1 MGKMLR
7 LLLIVQIA
15 PLNSCDVV
23 CHFNIGSR
31 YQKTIFTRIYA
42 IGPYYLALS
51 VFKKPSSEYDLRRK
65 IENKHIVSEKNT
77 YIR

>member
-1 MGKMLR
+1 MRIFKYR
-7 LLLIVQIA
+7 IKVQ
-15 PLNSCDVV
+15 D
-23 CHFNIGSR
+23 
-31 YQKTIFTRIYA
+31 QKTIFARIYA

-65 IENKHIVSEKNT
+65 IENKHIVSERNT